1 MNLSNLLYGIKGIT
15 PEEFQFLSQITN
27 GMTDEQA
34 QRFVMIY
41 SGKRFS
47 TDTIL
52 LFTLLGFIGIS
63 GVQRFA
69 TRQIGMGILYFF
81 TAGLCFIG
89 TIVDL
94 INYRSM
100 ANDFNQTVA
109 VESAQMVKMTYTGR

>member
-1 MNLSNLLYGIKGIT
+1 MNLPNFLYGIKGIT
-15 PEEFQFLSQITN
+15 PEEFQFLSQIMN

-34 QRFVMIY
+34 QRFVMVY

-47 TDTIL
+47 TDSML
-52 LFTLLGFIGIS
+52 LFTLIGFIGVA

-109 VESAQMVKMTYTGR
+109 VECAQMVKMSYQG

>member
-1 MNLSNLLYGIKGIT
+1 MNLPNFLYGIKGIT
-15 PEEFQFLSQITN
+15 PEELQFLTQLLN
-27 GMTDEQA
+27 GMTDEQV

-52 LFTLLGFIGIS
+52 LFTLLGFVGIS

-100 ANDFNQTVA
+100 ANDFNQTIA
-109 VESAQMVKMTYTGR
+109 VECVQMVKMSYNGY

>member
-1 MNLSNLLYGIKGIT
+1 MNLPNFLYGIKGIT
-15 PEEFQFLSQITN
+15 PEELQFLTQLLN
-27 GMTDEQA
+27 GMTDEQV

-52 LFTLLGFIGIS
+52 LFTLLGFFIIA

-69 TRQIGMGILYFF
+69 TRQIGMGILYLF
-81 TAGLCFIG
+81 TGGLCFIG

-94 INYRSM
+94 INYRSI
-100 ANDFNQTVA
+100 ANEFNQTIA
-109 VESAQMVKMTYTGR
+109 VECVQMVKMSYNGY

>member
-1 MNLSNLLYGIKGIT
+1 MNLPNFLYGIKGIT
-15 PEEFQFLSQITN
+15 PEELQFLTQLLN
-27 GMTDEQA
+27 GMTDEQV

-52 LFTLLGFIGIS
+52 LFTLLGFVGIS

-94 INYRSM
+94 INYRSI
-100 ANDFNQTVA
+100 ANDFNQTIA
-109 VESAQMVKMTYTGR
+109 VECVQMVKMSYNGY